1 MYKKGRRPENKKG
14 ECMTKNVGKSNIIK
28 FILGTLF
35 GVFFVLVPFNFDGK
49 VDTVLFYYVKLF
61 VSKFNNILTPLVV
74 LCICAS
80 ALISLFNL
88 FNNRTY
94 FANDRLMKKLFVTS
108 PFYVVNRIIG
118 AILALMIY
126 FKVGPDFIISE
137 DTGGSML
144 SLATQL
150 SVVVPSMLLF
160 QTFILEFGAMEFLGQ
175 FVGKIVKP
183 LFKVSEI
190 CATSIISAWVGP
202 GNAAIMGTSELF
214 DQGYYTLREAA
225 IISTQFTTGSIGWVV
240 VVSSVL
246 GVMDYFGSILLGLFV
261 VSIIVAFI
269 SVRIKPVSSYA
280 DVYSESNKATR
291 IKNDTAKQG
300 SVIARATEEASNRA
314 SQVTSKNFIS
324 KIDNMTFFIFWLTPI
339 IVFWGTAALILAT
352 HTPVISYVSL
362 PIEWIL
368 SFMGVEESK
377 VAASAIMSGIAD
389 NYLPVI
395 IGESI
400 QSVQTRVIVAMMS
413 IISIIYLSETAT
425 LLTSTKMVPRF
436 IDVIIIFLERTFIAL
451 PFVVLFV
458 KLIA

>member
-1 MYKKGRRPENKKG
+1 M
-14 ECMTKNVGKSNIIK
+14 
-28 FILGTLF
+28 
-35 GVFFVLVPFNFDGK
+35 
-49 VDTVLFYYVKLF
+49 
-61 VSKFNNILTPLVV
+61 
-74 LCICAS
+74 
-80 ALISLFNL
+80 FNL

-246 GVMDYFGSILLGLFV
+246 GVMDYFGSILLGLFL

-324 KIDNMTFFIFWLTPI
+324 KIDNMTFYIFWLTPI